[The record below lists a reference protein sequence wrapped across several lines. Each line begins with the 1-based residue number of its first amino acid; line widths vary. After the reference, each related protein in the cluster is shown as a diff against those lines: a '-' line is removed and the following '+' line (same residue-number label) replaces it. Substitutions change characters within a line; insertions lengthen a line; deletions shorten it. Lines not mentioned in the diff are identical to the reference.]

1 MNRPGFLCFEATMGF
16 SYLPPP
22 FLLLHFPFIVLQ
34 VFGMERQK
42 KTYSYAFLLVIVNE
56 LGCTNRELRAEIS
69 HRSTSGQDGNNNP
82 PPPTKT
88 PPQANLENS
97 ILVHKFLNV

>member
-42 KTYSYAFLLVIVNE
+42 KIYSYAFLLVIVNE
-56 LGCTNRELRAEIS
+56 LGCMNRD
-69 HRSTSGQDGNNNP
+69 SGQKYHIGAHVDKTETTNP
-82 PPPTKT
+82 HQK
-88 PPQANLENS
+88 PPQVNLESS